1 MFFILKK
8 VAFAW
13 KHLFIFF
20 PHLFISSSSVFSEL
34 YKCCLFG
41 LWVFSW
47 LKKKAAHVKLMNS
60 ACTPTWKPLYRWSFI
75 NCLNICI
82 SDCSRET
89 IPAHMDNEQSPSRDK
104 TISYRNYLAL
114 ASLNC
119 QGSWP
124 FLSMLTQSSSFYGV
138 TDCFCTTAVAHPRL
152 LPIFLEWFSLGLHR
166 RESNHPVLGTLN
178 NAVGG
183 SLPLHPK
190 DMP

>member
-1 MFFILKK
+1 MLESIYSFFS
-8 VAFAW
+8 
-13 KHLFIFF
+13 
-20 PHLFISSSSVFSEL
+20 PISSFPVAVSFQNFTNAVCLDCGFSPD
-34 YKCCLFG
+34 
-41 LWVFSW
+41 

-119 QGSWP
+119 QGSLP

-138 TDCFCTTAVAHPRL
+138 TDCFCTSDVAHPRL
-152 LPIFLEWFSLGLHR
+152 LPIFLE
-166 RESNHPVLGTLN
+166 
-178 NAVGG
+178 
-183 SLPLHPK
+183 
-190 DMP
+190 